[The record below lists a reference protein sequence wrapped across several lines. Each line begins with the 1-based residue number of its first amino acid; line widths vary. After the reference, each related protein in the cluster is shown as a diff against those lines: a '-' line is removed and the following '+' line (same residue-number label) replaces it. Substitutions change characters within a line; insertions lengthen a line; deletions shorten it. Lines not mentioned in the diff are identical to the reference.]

1 MQNSLTTSKEG
12 LLQTNILETL
22 VHTTTVGIL
31 VEDKHRHILQI
42 NQAFLNLFGIPNK
55 PEELFG
61 MDCAPFA
68 SNFNSFF
75 LVDPPF
81 DQLLD
86 ALLLKN
92 ERVERIELNTVTGQT
107 FLLSFFP
114 VIFSDD
120 QNGLVWQYEDITEI
134 KRVEKQLLESRR
146 SYETLIDSISEI
158 FFQLNEKGELVY
170 ISKGFENFTGILVS
184 DVLGMHYRE
193 LAFLDFTESGRHFF
207 QDLQI
212 DPNKSIQLSQK
223 ISFKGKTDKWVLIKA
238 KALFEGGIFSGV
250 VGTATDISKEM
261 EISEQLQET
270 NSFLDI
276 MSSAQNLYIRTNSAY
291 QSLTFL
297 LENLIRLSKS
307 SFGFIGEIVLD
318 ELGEPYL
325 KSHATSNIAW
335 NQETLDLYQQNVAT
349 GMEFRNT
356 DTIFGRVIKTGKL
369 YISNSPHNDPYAS
382 GTPPG
387 HPPLTSFAGIPI
399 YNGNKLIGMI
409 GLANR
414 KGGYHAAQFDSLTPV
429 LSTTAA
435 ILEAFRNYQITQKA
449 KQKISENERNLVS
462 ILTSFE
468 DEVLEVNEKLQV
480 LNKWSKSKVNTSPYE
495 QFLSEYLFTDFL
507 PEEIR
512 EEATEVVSRVFQ
524 TGIPQIFDYQVC
536 DSVGN
541 TKWYSAKI
549 NLVDVQGAK
558 HVSVLVQDISL
569 RKRAE
574 MELLHALNREK
585 ELNQL
590 KTKFVSMTSH
600 EFRTPLTG
608 IQTSADLIEHFVNA
622 PESKRDFGKIN
633 HYLTVIKGEINRVTE
648 LMNDVLL
655 LGKLES
661 GRTHTDLTSISIQ
674 EIIDELQ
681 VKFSKT
687 NPNAQIVYNETP
699 ANLVLKSDKRLMEHI
714 LDNIIHNAIKYSPEN
729 PLVIIESTLQGKH
742 LIVSIKDHGI
752 GIPQDELKFLFES
765 FYRAKNADAIQ
776 GTGLGLVIVK
786 NMVGILGGS
795 ISLQS
800 ELGIGTTVNIEFFN
814 VIE

>member
-1 MQNSLTTSKEG
+1 MQTTLSTQKDE
-12 LLQTNILETL
+12 LLQNNILETL
-22 VHTTTVGIL
+22 IHTTTVGIL
-31 VEDKHRHILQI
+31 VEDKNRRILQI

-55 PEELFG
+55 PEELVG

-68 SNFNSFF
+68 VNFNSFF
-75 LVDPPF
+75 LMDPPF
-81 DQLLD
+81 DQLID
-86 ALLLKN
+86 SLLVRHEK
-92 ERVERIELNTVTGQT
+92 VERIELTTVTNQT

-114 VIFSDD
+114 VVFSDN

-134 KRVEKQLLESRR
+134 KKVEKQLLESRKN
-146 SYETLIDSISEI
+146 YETLIDSINEI
-158 FFQLNEKGELVY
+158 FFQLNQEGLVVY
-170 ISKGFENFTGILVS
+170 ISKGFENFTGLKVM
-184 DVLGMHYRE
+184 DVLGIHYHK
-193 LAFLDFTESGRHFF
+193 LPFLNFTEPGKHFF
-207 QDLQI
+207 QDLRLDQHKTIQI
-212 DPNKSIQLSQK
+212 SQRV
-223 ISFKGKTDKWVLIKA
+223 SLKGKADKWVLIKA
-238 KALFEGGIFSGV
+238 KGVFENGGFSGV

-270 NSFLDI
+270 NNFLDI

-297 LENLIRLSKS
+297 LENLIRITQS
-307 SFGFIGEIVLD
+307 SFGFIGEIIID
-318 ELGEPYL
+318 EVGEPYL

-335 NQETLDLYQQNVAT
+335 NAETLDLYQKNVAT

-356 DTIFGRVIKTGKL
+356 DTIFGKVVKTGKL
-369 YISNSPHNDPYAS
+369 YISNSPSTDPNAS

-387 HPPLTSFAGIPI
+387 HPELTCFAGIPI

-409 GLANR
+409 GLANK
-414 KGGYHAAQFDSLTPV
+414 KGGYHASQFNSLQPV

-435 ILEAFRNYQITQKA
+435 ILEAFRNYQITQNA

-480 LNKWSKSKVNTSPYE
+480 LNKWSKSKVITSQYE
-495 QFLSEYLFTDFL
+495 HLLSEYLFTDFL
-507 PEEIR
+507 PEENR
-512 EEATEVVSRVFQ
+512 EEALEVVSRVFQ
-524 TGIPQIFDYQVC
+524 TGIPQIIDYEWR

-541 TKWYSAKI
+541 VKWYSAKI
-549 NLVDVQGAK
+549 NLVDLRGTK

-622 PESKRDFGKIN
+622 PESRRDFGKIN
-633 HYLTVIKGEINRVTE
+633 HYLAVIKGEINRVTE

-661 GRTHTDLTSISIQ
+661 GKTHTDFTLISIQ
-674 EIIDELQ
+674 ETMDELR

-687 NPNAQIVYNETP
+687 YLTAQIIYKESP
-699 ANLVLKSDKRLMEHI
+699 SNLVVKSDKRLMEHI
-714 LDNIIHNAIKYSPEN
+714 LDNIIHNAIKYSGEN
-729 PLVIIESTLQGKH
+729 P
-742 LIVSIKDHGI
+742 IVEVECFQQENHMVLSVKDHGI
-752 GIPQDELKFLFES
+752 GIPADEIKYVFES
-765 FYRAKNADAIQ
+765 FYRAKNADSLQ

-786 NMVGILGGS
+786 NMVGILGGN

-800 ELGIGTTVNIEFFN
+800 ELGIGTTVNIEFYN